1 MTGLH
6 DKRRRKA
13 RSDLCTAFSTLN
25 RFTKAIDARR
35 HLAQV
40 GTTLWIASGADGG
53 NSSLWS
59 NPSDGERARPSAVR
73 SLFSVAF
80 PMKPRAGAR
89 PGRWRSQSAALPNI
103 SPALRNRCGNLCGY
117 LPFLWN
123 SEAARRSKNKPLREI
138 ANSRWPILAPRLML
152 TCNPFGRLCRAPP
165 DAFED
170 AVVLAPRNAVR
181 PFDLG
186 TRGAGRLDFHC
197 PTRGSRRS
205 SFVAAPPRRRGADLS
220 GGESAAGVSE
230 ARAGSGP
237 RPVRATRPLSM
248 GRARLGAHEV
258 AA

>member
-1 MTGLH
+1 MGEAGGQAQMDPGDHSVAAARGLGPPASEKSTPACRGSENDLTALEGRRDFRGAGSILTGLH

-25 RFTKAIDARR
+25 RFAKAIDAWR
-35 HLAQV
+35 HLTQV

-73 SLFSVAF
+73 SVFSVAF

-89 PGRWRSQSAALPNI
+89 PGRRRSQSAALPNI

-138 ANSRWPILAPRLML
+138 ANTLWPILAPRLML
-152 TCNPFGRLCRAPP
+152 TCHPFGRLRRAPP
-165 DAFED
+165 K
-170 AVVLAPRNAVR
+170 
-181 PFDLG
+181 G
-186 TRGAGRLDFHC
+186 I
-197 PTRGSRRS
+197 
-205 SFVAAPPRRRGADLS
+205 
-220 GGESAAGVSE
+220 
-230 ARAGSGP
+230 
-237 RPVRATRPLSM
+237 
-248 GRARLGAHEV
+248 
-258 AA
+258 